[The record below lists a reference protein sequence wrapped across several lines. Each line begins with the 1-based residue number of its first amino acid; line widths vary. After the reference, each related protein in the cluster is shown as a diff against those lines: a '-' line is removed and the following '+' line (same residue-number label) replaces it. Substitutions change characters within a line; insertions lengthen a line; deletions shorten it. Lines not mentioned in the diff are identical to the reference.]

1 MNKKIIGSISVGTVF
16 VVLTGM
22 LIFKTEQYKD
32 LESEYDYT
40 VQYNHNYQLEL
51 NGMIDNLV
59 NQVDTYEYDYDKLQK
74 RHKAVQKSNKELKDQ
89 LFSKDKKIKQLEQ
102 KIKEYQ
108 TSEEESKAPL
118 GGFKKVNKK
127 TSSVKSSYT
136 ASERALLEKLV
147 QCEAGGESTKGKIA
161 VVNVVLNRVRSDKF
175 PDSITAVIKQQ
186 GQFQPVGN
194 GAIYSAKPT
203 KSTKEAVR
211 RALEGEKV
219 VADNIKFFWAKWVRD
234 DHDIWKHLEPVQT
247 IGVHHFA
254 TDWIN

>member
-108 TSEEESKAPL
+108 TSEEES
-118 GGFKKVNKK
+118 
-127 TSSVKSSYT
+127 
-136 ASERALLEKLV
+136 
-147 QCEAGGESTKGKIA
+147 
-161 VVNVVLNRVRSDKF
+161 
-175 PDSITAVIKQQ
+175 
-186 GQFQPVGN
+186 QFQPVGN

-219 VADNIKFFWAKWVRD
+219 VADNIKFFWAKWVRG